1 MAPLSSSLHP
11 PPPTPSATSLFPNV
25 AAAPANLAMNPSSSY
40 LSGGVGGGGGFQA
53 SPNPQLAQLQIQNY
67 QLQQLLLIQQL
78 NGGGLPMLGLQ
89 GIVNPLLAGGQAPPT
104 AAVPTATGQNGY
116 GTGQN
121 GFGTVQNGFG
131 IGQNRGLGAGQATS
145 FPPGFAPPG
154 LAQNAPPPLPPV
166 VNSTFDVGQGNPSI
180 PQASASVA
188 GCGELVSS
196 SQQVLTTSASGDDVS
211 VYGQAAVDSVAPAQI
226 QTPPTSVT
234 SSTHLVEN
242 STHSAAA
249 TTTSRVTRRPESSSV
264 SFSSRSE
271 DSSSLSSE
279 EEPLQ
284 SSRKLNHITGATTN
298 ADSSESE
305 GGHANKKLNNGGGLG
320 GGVINGGAVTECLF
334 YNGGAR
340 SPAWAKEKAF
350 IKRYVGTSIYI
361 ICKREKERERGREG
375 EREREGG
382 KSFSWA

>member
-1 MAPLSSSLHP
+1 MAPPSSSLHP
-11 PPPTPSATSLFPNV
+11 PPPPPSATSLPSFFPNV

-40 LSGGVGGGGGFQA
+40 LGGGVGGGGGFQA

-104 AAVPTATGQNGY
+104 AAVPTAAGQNGFGTGQNGFGTGQNGF

-131 IGQNRGLGAGQATS
+131 IGQNGGLGAGQATS

-154 LAQNAPPPLPPV
+154 LAQSAPPPPPV
-166 VNSTFDVGQGNPSI
+166 VNSTFDVGQGSPSI

-188 GCGELVSS
+188 GSGELVSS

-211 VYGQAAVDSVAPAQI
+211 VYGQAAVDSVAPAQT

-234 SSTHLVEN
+234 SSTHPVEN
-242 STHSAAA
+242 SAHSAAA
-249 TTTSRVTRRPESSSV
+249 NTSRVTRRPKSSSV

-305 GGHANKKLNNGGGLG
+305 GDHANKKLNNGRGGE

-350 IKRYVGTSIYI
+350 IKR
-361 ICKREKERERGREG
+361 
-375 EREREGG
+375 
-382 KSFSWA
+382 

>member
-1 MAPLSSSLHP
+1 
-11 PPPTPSATSLFPNV
+11 
-25 AAAPANLAMNPSSSY
+25 
-40 LSGGVGGGGGFQA
+40 
-53 SPNPQLAQLQIQNY
+53 
-67 QLQQLLLIQQL
+67 
-78 NGGGLPMLGLQ
+78 MLGLQ
-89 GIVNPLLAGGQAPPT
+89 GIVNPLLAGSQAPPT
-104 AAVPTATGQNGY
+104 AAVPTA
-116 GTGQN
+116 TGQN

-131 IGQNRGLGAGQATS
+131 IGQNTS

-154 LAQNAPPPLPPV
+154 LAQNAPPPPPPV
-166 VNSTFDVGQGNPSI
+166 VNSTFDAGQGNPSI
-180 PQASASVA
+180 AQASASVA
-188 GCGELVSS
+188 GSGELVPS
-196 SQQVLTTSASGDDVS
+196 SQQVSTTSASGDDVS
-211 VYGQAAVDSVAPAQI
+211 LYGQAAVDSVAPAQT

-234 SSTHLVEN
+234 SSTHPVEN

-305 GGHANKKLNNGGGLG
+305 GDHAKKLNNGGLG

-350 IKRYVGTSIYI
+350 IKR
-361 ICKREKERERGREG
+361 
-375 EREREGG
+375 
-382 KSFSWA
+382 